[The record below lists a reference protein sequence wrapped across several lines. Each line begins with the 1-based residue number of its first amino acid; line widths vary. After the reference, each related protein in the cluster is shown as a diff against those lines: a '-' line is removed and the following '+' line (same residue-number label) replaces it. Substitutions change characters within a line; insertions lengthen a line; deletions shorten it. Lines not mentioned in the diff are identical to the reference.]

1 MFHPLEICLALLKLS
16 RDKIIPKVKHR
27 IRCPAAKCLKTKCS
41 ASMTYSC
48 HLFEISSAK
57 AHRWI
62 QCDEGMIVVGVSI
75 SMALSRD
82 RGLQEL
88 VLEWILRCRVVHRRL
103 LAALVPGFA
112 QALIFPLCSSS
123 FGDCPQVIPHCRRD
137 YARTACFE

>member
-16 RDKIIPKVKHR
+16 RDQIIPKVKHR
-27 IRCPAAKCLKTKCS
+27 IRRPAAKCPKGKCS

-48 HLFEISSAK
+48 HLFEVSSAR

-75 SMALSRD
+75 SLALSRD
-82 RGLQEL
+82 LDLQEL
-88 VLEWILRCRVVHRRL
+88 VLEWILRCRVVDRRL
-103 LAALVPGFA
+103 LATRVPGFA

-123 FGDCPQVIPHCRRD
+123 FDDCPQVIQHW
-137 YARTACFE
+137 RTGFCAYRMF